1 MTKIVTTI
9 DGIHGNIKIT
19 IDEGD
24 AKQTMDLR
32 WCVFDDDDD
41 ESTGFLTSFIET
53 PILVTEVAAEHF
65 LRMVVSSL
73 VKTFQLKPGD
83 LTIIN
88 HEGEQIPDVQF
99 LPPTF
104 KGNEADISMLVAQ
117 QNSLLRLHTAYEEV
131 GVLDSGIIECA
142 ELEGIVDDFL
152 SLVQL
157 RASGIFL
164 AVKKPSQLGE

>member
-24 AKQTMDLR
+24 IKHTMDFR
-32 WCVFDDDDD
+32 WCVFDD
-41 ESTGFLTSFIET
+41 ESMGFLTSFAEA
-53 PILVTEVAAEHF
+53 PILVTEIAAEHF
-65 LRMVVSSL
+65 LRMIVSSL
-73 VKTFQLKPGD
+73 VKAFKIKPGD

-88 HEGEQIPDVQF
+88 HEGEHIPDVQF

-104 KGNEADISMLVAQ
+104 KGNEADISALVAQ
-117 QNSLLRLHTAYEEV
+117 QNSLLKLHTAYEEI
-131 GVLDSGIIECA
+131 GVLDSSIIECA
-142 ELEGIVDDFL
+142 ELEDIVDDFL
-152 SLVQL
+152 SLVHL

-164 AVKKPSQLGE
+164 TVKKLSQLGE